1 MDFKLFKVAFFTLA
15 LSLVSVQSAAIK
27 QAYQTASFMVKFG
40 YMDDDGKNRGPLD
53 PNSAEFRSS
62 IRSLQRFGNIP
73 VTGQVDAATIN
84 LINTDRCG
92 VKDPP
97 SDGAGRFTLQGSRWK
112 RTDITYRILN
122 YTKDGIPIS
131 QQRRIFKK
139 AFDLWQSAS
148 ALRIR
153 EVYSGDADIL
163 ISFVRQK
170 HGDPFAFDR
179 RGGTL
184 AHAFYPHNNRGL
196 SGDAHFDDDEHFTTG
211 TKDGIN
217 LDWVAVHEFGHS
229 LGLEHSN
236 VKESIMY
243 PWYKGYVE
251 DIKLTNDDTQG
262 IQSLYPMPTP
272 RRIIPTTKITT
283 TVTTTRHQSPTPR
296 PTAPT
301 PSIPVICR
309 STVRYDTVFVGTNRW
324 TFFVVGDKF
333 WIVDRQLRRRGPYT
347 ITSYYRD
354 IKVPLDA
361 AYLNKKGNVV
371 FFKGSE
377 FWEYDSKRVLRNSG
391 QITRYGLPSA
401 LANMDAVFTWE
412 RNKKTYLFKDTQYWR
427 YNEDTQS
434 TDWGYPKGIKNA
446 WRSLPNHINA
456 AVRWVNGRTY
466 IFRGKQYLKLQHR
479 KVYMER
485 GYPQEIAK
493 RWMKCNSGDE
503 KDRGFASEDP

>member
-1 MDFKLFKVAFFTLA
+1 
-15 LSLVSVQSAAIK
+15 
-27 QAYQTASFMVKFG
+27 
-40 YMDDDGKNRGPLD
+40 
-53 PNSAEFRSS
+53 
-62 IRSLQRFGNIP
+62 
-73 VTGQVDAATIN
+73 
-84 LINTDRCG
+84 
-92 VKDPP
+92 
-97 SDGAGRFTLQGSRWK
+97 
-112 RTDITYRILN
+112 
-122 YTKDGIPIS
+122 
-131 QQRRIFKK
+131 
-139 AFDLWQSAS
+139 
-148 ALRIR
+148 
-153 EVYSGDADIL
+153 
-163 ISFVRQK
+163 
-170 HGDPFAFDR
+170 
-179 RGGTL
+179 
-184 AHAFYPHNNRGL
+184 
-196 SGDAHFDDDEHFTTG
+196 
-211 TKDGIN
+211 
-217 LDWVAVHEFGHS
+217 
-229 LGLEHSN
+229 
-236 VKESIMY
+236 
-243 PWYKGYVE
+243 
-251 DIKLTNDDTQG
+251 
-262 IQSLYPMPTP
+262 MPTP

-347 ITSYYRD
+347 ITSYYSD